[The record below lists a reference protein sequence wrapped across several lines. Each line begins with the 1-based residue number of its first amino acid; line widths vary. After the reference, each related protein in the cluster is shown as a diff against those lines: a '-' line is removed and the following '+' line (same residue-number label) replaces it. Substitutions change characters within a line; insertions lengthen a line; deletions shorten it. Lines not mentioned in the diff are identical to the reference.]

1 MLRICIICALDRDC
15 YSLLV
20 EEFLG
25 ASANKKV
32 STLRRCAVLAVFWIE
47 RNNTISE
54 DKNKM
59 DFLLGWSIFGISL
72 WASLSNFLKKQSV

>member
-1 MLRICIICALDRDC
+1 MLRICIICALDRGC

-32 STLRRCAVLAVFWIE
+32 STLRRCAVLAVFLD
-47 RNNTISE
+47 R
-54 DKNKM
+54 
-59 DFLLGWSIFGISL
+59 
-72 WASLSNFLKKQSV
+72 KKQYNF

>member
-25 ASANKKV
+25 ASANKVV
-32 STLRRCAVLAVFWIE
+32 SALRSCAVLAVFWIE
-47 RNNTISE
+47 RNNTNSE
-54 DKNKM
+54 DKNEM
-59 DFLLGWSIFGISL
+59 DFLFGVEYFWHIL
-72 WASLSNFLKKQSV
+72 